1 MCRPESFD
9 GLQPDDAHI
18 ESISAGQLTDRQL
31 YGAHLLVAM
40 RHQGK
45 HLLHFFVQLFLH
57 KESSIVFF
65 VRAGVL
71 SHSGF
76 KRVKPLGLIG
86 ICA

>member
-1 MCRPESFD
+1 
-9 GLQPDDAHI
+9 
-18 ESISAGQLTDRQL
+18 
-31 YGAHLLVAM
+31 M

-57 KESSIVFF
+57 KESLIVFF
-65 VRAGVL
+65 QAGVL